1 MKKNI
6 CILLICFVHV
16 SQAQIRWPVIT
27 QTNKP
32 WTRWWWEGS
41 AVDPKN
47 LSAAMEQYH
56 SAGLGGLEIT
66 PIYGVK
72 GYEKQFVPFLSSAWM
87 QLLHYT
93 LQEGKRIGLGIDLAN
108 ATGWPFGGPW
118 VKPEDAAKNINTI
131 SYQLLKG
138 DSLKTPI
145 RFHQLPMYRSESHAV
160 VNLDTML
167 FPIARNKNLQQY
179 AFDQVQF
186 DTILAPSLVIGYDSK
201 RKWKDLTSL
210 VDKKGMLHWKATN
223 DNWKI
228 LALFTGFHGKMVE
241 RAAPGGEGD
250 VIDHFSKQALQHYL
264 HRFDSAF
271 YNQDLSGLRAF
282 FNDSYEVDDAKG
294 QSNWTPD
301 FLIQFQKRRGY
312 DLRPYLLQL
321 FDSNHSEIH
330 TRILMDYRATIADFM
345 LDHFTRP
352 WQKWGAKHQKIVRN
366 QSHGSPGNILDLY
379 AAVDIPET
387 EGTDIMR
394 YKFATSAAHV
404 MGKPLASSET
414 ATWLNEHFLTTLG
427 DVKKAVDQYF
437 IGGVNHVFWHGTVYS
452 PQEASWPGWLFYAA
466 VHFTP
471 ANPFWR
477 DFGTLN
483 TYVARCQSFLQRG
496 KPDNDVLLYFPFNDR
511 IAVPGKTLLQHFDGM
526 NGFDSTLFK
535 SDAEWMQEKGY
546 GFDFISDKQVMSLV
560 NSGNSMKAPGGIYQT
575 LVLSD
580 VNYISLTTLEHLQEL
595 AEKGACIIFHKRLPD
610 QTPGFLNWENGGQML
625 RNFFKRL
632 HFITNPNTSISKAI
646 LGKGC
651 FLLGDQLDELLD
663 ASHVHRETMVD
674 LGLQTIRRKNDGG
687 YDYFITNPGS
697 LDFSGW
703 VPLKV
708 TASQMVLYDPFNH
721 VAGKAV
727 TKTEKGVSLVYL
739 QISKG
744 SSCLLNTGLSN
755 QSNEIFPYVEKTM
768 DSIVLTGNW
777 QLEFLKG
784 GPFLPQKKEIAKL
797 ASWTDILA
805 KDDKYFSGTA
815 RYRLPFSKPAGKADF
830 YQLDLGKVSQSAE
843 VIINGKSMG
852 TVLGP
857 DYQLMIPAGDLQT
870 ENVLEVVVTNG
881 MANRIHYLDKKGVN
895 WKIFYNTNFQAKLPA
910 DRGADKL
917 FTSEHW
923 DLQPAGLLGPVVL
936 RNVLRKH
943 SFTASLYH

>member
-6 CILLICFVHV
+6 CILFICIVQI
-16 SQAQIRWPVIT
+16 SQAQIQWPAIT

-41 AVDPKN
+41 AVDQKN
-47 LSAAMEQYH
+47 LTAAMEQYR
-56 SAGLGGLEIT
+56 SVGLGGLEIT

-72 GYEKQFVPFLSSAWM
+72 GYEKQFVPFLSADWM

-93 LQEGKRIGLGIDLAN
+93 LQEGKRLGLGIDLAN

-118 VKPEDAAKNINTI
+118 VKSEDAAKNINTI
-131 SYQLLKG
+131 TYQLKEG
-138 DSLKTPI
+138 ESLKTPI
-145 RFHQLPMYRSESHAV
+145 RFHQLPMYRSESRSK

-167 FPIARNKNLQQY
+167 YPIARNTGLQQY
-179 AFDQVQF
+179 AFDQVRF
-186 DTILAPSLVIGYDSK
+186 DTLLAPASVIGYDSK
-201 RKWKDLTSL
+201 RHWKDLTTL
-210 VDKKGMLHWKATN
+210 VDEKGILHWKAEK
-223 DNWKI
+223 DDWKV

-250 VIDHFSKQALQHYL
+250 VIDHFSKIALLHYL

-271 YNQDLSGLRAF
+271 RNQDLTGLRAF

-301 FLIQFQKRRGY
+301 FLDEFKKRRGY

-321 FDSNHSEIH
+321 FDNDSSEIH
-330 TRILMDYRATIADFM
+330 TRVLMDYRTTIADFM
-345 LDHFTRP
+345 LDHFTQP
-352 WQKWGAKHQKIVRN
+352 WQNWASTNKKMVRN

-414 ATWLNEHFLTTLG
+414 ATWLNEQFLTTLG

-452 PQEASWPGWLFYAA
+452 PQEAPWPGWLFYAA

-483 TYVARCQSFLQRG
+483 QYVARCQSFLQRG
-496 KPDNDVLLYFPFNDR
+496 KPENDVLLYFPFNDR
-511 IAVPGKTLLQHFDGM
+511 LSESGNNLLQHFDGM
-526 NGFDSTLFK
+526 NGFEKTMFK
-535 SDAEWMQEKGY
+535 SDAEWMQKKGY
-546 GFDFISDKQVMSLV
+546 GFDFVSDKQVIGLV
-560 NSGNSMKAPGGIYQT
+560 NNGNSLQTPGGDYQT

-580 VNYISLTTLEHLQEL
+580 VNYLSLETLDHLKVL
-595 AEKGACIIFHKRLPD
+595 AEKGASIIFHHRLPD
-610 QTPGFLNWENGGQML
+610 KTPGFLNWENSGQTL
-625 RNFFKRL
+625 RNYFQSL
-632 HFITNPNTSISKAI
+632 HFTVNSINSVSKADI
-646 LGKGC
+646 GKGC
-651 FLLGDQLDELLD
+651 FLLGDQLDELLTV
-663 ASHVHRETMVD
+663 AHVHRETLVD
-674 LGLQTIRRKNDGG
+674 RGLQMIRRKYASG
-687 YDYFITNPGS
+687 YDYFITNPGANN
-697 LDFSGW
+697 FSGW
-703 VPLKV
+703 VPLQ
-708 TASQMVLYDPFNH
+708 TATSQVIIYDPLTH
-721 VAGKAV
+721 EAGKAM

-739 QISKG
+739 QIQKG
-744 SSCLLNTGLSN
+744 STCFLNTSQTKTDSELY
-755 QSNEIFPYVEKTM
+755 PYTEMTK
-768 DSIVLTGNW
+768 DSIRLTGKW

-784 GPFLPQKKEIAKL
+784 GPFLPQKKEIEQL
-797 ASWTDILA
+797 ASWTDILK

-815 RYRLPFSKPAGKADF
+815 RYQIHFFKPNGKADF

-843 VIINGKSMG
+843 IILNGKSMG

-857 DYQLMIPAGDLQT
+857 NFLLMIPASALQT
-870 ENVLEVVVTNG
+870 ENELQVVVTSG
-881 MANRIHYLDKKGVN
+881 MANRIHYLDKNGII
-895 WKIFYNTNFQAKLPA
+895 WKKFYNTNFQAKFSG
-910 DRGADKL
+910 DRGTDGL
-917 FTSEHW
+917 FTTEKW
-923 DLQPAGLLGPVVL
+923 ILQPAGLIGPVIL
-936 RNVLRKH
+936 RTVQQKH
-943 SFTASLYH
+943 SFADTE